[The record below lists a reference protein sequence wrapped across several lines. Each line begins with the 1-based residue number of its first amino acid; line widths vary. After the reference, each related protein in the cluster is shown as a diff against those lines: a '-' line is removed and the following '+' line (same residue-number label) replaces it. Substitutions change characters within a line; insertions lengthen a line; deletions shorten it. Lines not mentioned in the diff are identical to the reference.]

1 MQLMVAKDS
10 LGDLCFNTI
19 LNVKDMGFTV
29 YSDCNLL
36 LSGRKKARGFLTTIK
51 YLLVFYCFIV
61 GRDLGIFY
69 RLNYP
74 DLLML
79 RMLLLLLDY
88 LGLMRM
94 LLLELGERLLI
105 I

>member
-10 LGDLCFNTI
+10 LRDLCFNTI

-36 LSGRKKARGFLTTIK
+36 LSGRKKARRFLTTIK

-88 LGLMRM
+88 LGLMRL